1 MSWLHLVLRFD
12 DLLSCHPS
20 LPGHYPFAS
29 LRSPLRGS
37 QWLAIS
43 LGSARRYYDGS
54 DCCQPSRDIPA
65 LTALLCSRHH
75 PCLAYDHQPPQHSPR
90 QVPYLP
96 SRTGTRT
103 HQGFAID
110 EQARRSVVAESCSLS
125 LSSVRFFSLLSTPP
139 RGDAVTSSSHQEHGS
154 RWPGSPTPEDCDA
167 SQRTRPHSPS
177 EVLGGTTK
185 ELWPQRNTTERKT
198 QNLLCVPCDLLR
210 LKGLESGL
218 GLFDAF
224 RQQQTPT
231 AGSMPPPTAQVQSG
245 TAEIDWDA
253 ERRVTDL
260 PSAVEVGADAA
271 APYPFHQPS
280 AISHQRP
287 CLPSPETKASP
298 RDQGERG
305 PIQTRVTARLE
316 LGLRRS
322 NRRTFRIR

>member
-1 MSWLHLVLRFD
+1 MIWLHLVLRFD

-20 LPGHYPFAS
+20 LPGHYPVAS

-43 LGSARRYYDGS
+43 LRSARRYYDGS
-54 DCCQPSRDIPA
+54 DCCQPSRDVPA
-65 LTALLCSRHH
+65 LAALLCSRHH

-177 EVLGGTTK
+177 EGFA
-185 ELWPQRNTTERKT
+185 RDHHTEWDGDFSASPNSGVTAPAYSRSSALRHALR
-198 QNLLCVPCDLLR
+198 QLPRILCVPLRHRRFHLLCKIR
-210 LKGLESGL
+210 
-218 GLFDAF
+218 D
-224 RQQQTPT
+224 
-231 AGSMPPPTAQVQSG
+231 
-245 TAEIDWDA
+245 
-253 ERRVTDL
+253 
-260 PSAVEVGADAA
+260 PSDHG
-271 APYPFHQPS
+271 
-280 AISHQRP
+280 
-287 CLPSPETKASP
+287 
-298 RDQGERG
+298 
-305 PIQTRVTARLE
+305 RVTAPSWQTPWN
-316 LGLRRS
+316 LGPE
-322 NRRTFRIR
+322 T